1 MNLRYPIFIPTK
13 SRFESRHTARQLDT
27 RGISYTEVVEPQEYD
42 AYAAVNTGVNDLLR
56 LPFSDRGLTAT
67 RNWIWDH
74 AQSLG
79 LERFWTMDD
88 NIQGFYRLWRN
99 TKFPFGDGTFL
110 CCMED
115 FVDRYE
121 NVVIGGMQYEFF
133 MPRRCLYPPLRLN
146 ARVYS
151 NMLIQTNARDRNG
164 EPYRNFGLNDD
175 TDLNLR
181 ILKDGHCTV
190 LFNAFLA
197 NKIATMRVSGGM
209 TSDYQPGESGK
220 KEDDGRWIMAEALR
234 KRHPDVTTIV
244 RKWGRWQHQVDYS
257 PFKNNKLIPRPGL
270 KIPTGV
276 NNYGME
282 LQRKS

>member
-1 MNLRYPIFIPTK
+1 
-13 SRFESRHTARQLDT
+13 
-27 RGISYTEVVEPQEYD
+27 VEAQECD
-42 AYAAVNTGVNDLLR
+42 AYAASNTGVNELLV
-56 LPFSDRGLTAT
+56 LPFRDQGLTAT

-79 LERFWTMDD
+79 VERFWTMDD

-110 CCMED
+110 RCMED

-121 NVVIGGMQYEFF
+121 NIVISGMQYEFF
-133 MPRRCLYPPLRLN
+133 SPRRNVFPPFRFN

-151 NMLIQTNARDRNG
+151 NMLIQTNALDSNG

-181 ILKDGHCTV
+181 VLKDGHCTA
-190 LFNAFLA
+190 LFNAFMA
-197 NKIATMRVSGGM
+197 NKIATMRVKGGM
-209 TSDYQPGESGK
+209 TSEYQPGESGK

-234 KRHPDVTTIV
+234 KRHPDVTTIT

-257 PFKNNKLIPRPGL
+257 PFKNNKPILRA
-270 KIPTGV
+270 GV
-276 NNYGME
+276 SVPKGTDNYGMK
-282 LQRKS
+282 LKKKS